1 MLGAGI
7 DALLPE
13 LRAQAESLMTDSCTI
28 DRLTGGSHWDED
40 LQKTVPTWDV
50 VHIGVPCALED
61 PAAGGRV
68 VIADAVTT
76 PVSPLVK
83 IPVTFE
89 GIKPDDRVTL
99 ASGPVV
105 WVTDAPARTHQ
116 VQVRLLCRWIK

>member
-13 LRAQAESLMTDSCTI
+13 LRAQAESLMTDSCVI
-28 DRLTGGSHWDED
+28 ERLTSGWDEAQ
-40 LQKTVPTWDV
+40 QKTVTTWAP
-50 VHIGVPCALED
+50 VHADVPCVLED

-68 VIADAVTT
+68 VIADSVTT

-116 VQVRLLCRWIK
+116 VQVRLLCRWLK